1 VIDGDFIPE
10 NPISLLKEGRSHTGI
25 DYMTGWVMDEAT
37 AEVPTHIA
45 IAMQA
50 AGWLSARYP
59 QLQLPVSLQIIYLY
73 LTGDY
78 AARSVCPEAVSTAW
92 CATSRA
98 LRDMEVTC
106 PALQQAKLMAD
117 AVEDQDQEHAASANL
132 YVYELNQ
139 TSFAASLDSYGKSY
153 LGVVHFSD
161 VPYVFNELETAYGI
175 NSTEDKALAKRI
187 SADWAA
193 FATYGRPNASSSH
206 GWPRLATAEGKG
218 QTAAPAAILP
228 QIDLQVLGGPNGR
241 PRKMSFSERS
251 RCEFIQGLF
260 EDSTR
265 Y

>member
-1 VIDGDFIPE
+1 MSTDRLCSSPVIDGDFIPDG
-10 NPISLLKEGRSHTGI
+10 PISLLKEGRTQTGV

-37 AEVPTHIA
+37 TEVPPNIA
-45 IAMQA
+45 ITMQA
-50 AGWLSARYP
+50 AGWLSERYP
-59 QLQLPVSLQIIYLY
+59 QLELPVALQIVYLY
-73 LTGDY
+73 LSGDF

-98 LRDMEVTC
+98 LRDIEVTC

-117 AVEDQDQEHAASANL
+117 LDQASGNF

-139 TSFAASLDSYGKSY
+139 SSFTPALDTYGKSY

-161 VPYVFNELETAYGI
+161 VPYVFNELDTAYGI

-193 FATYGRPNASSSH
+193 FASSGQPNASH
-206 GWPRLATAEGKG
+206 RWPRMATEDSKDTATA
-218 QTAAPAAILP
+218 LP
-228 QIDLQVLGGPNGR
+228 QVDLQVLGGPNGE
-241 PRKMSFSERS
+241 PRTMTFSERS

-260 EDSTR
+260 ENSAR